1 MITKPSQQDENKSR
15 RKHLL
20 QLLRTAAAQAIEQGD
35 PWAKHEIHKI
45 PAERVIR

>member
-1 MITKPSQQDENKSR
+1 MDSATLQQADLNTRKKS
-15 RKHLL
+15 LL
-20 QLLRTAAAQAIEQGD
+20 QLLRSSAAQAIEEGD